1 VLKNGAKRCRRGPG
15 EIPGVAVGRRLE
27 ERLCER
33 RVRAHAGVVQR
44 LLRPELLDALPPDS
58 PEALRSRRDLVRL
71 NRLMGNHAWFLRR
84 VPALARDGERAL
96 EIGAG
101 DGALALALGE
111 AGVPTDALDRFPAPA
126 AWPSATRWHQADLR
140 AYAGRGGHALV
151 VGNLI
156 LHHLDAGELQPLG
169 ARLDRHARV
178 LVFNEPRRS
187 FRSLALWA
195 IGAPL
200 GGAGRV
206 TRHDG
211 RVSIRAGFR
220 GEELPRALGLSR
232 ERWAWWIETTCLG
245 AYRLVA
251 TRRS

>member
-1 VLKNGAKRCRRGPG
+1 M
-15 EIPGVAVGRRLE
+15 
-27 ERLCER
+27 
-33 RVRAHAGVVQR
+33 VQR
-44 LLRPELLDALPPDS
+44 LLRPELLDTLPPDS
-58 PEALRSRRDLVRL
+58 PEARRSRRDLARL
-71 NRLMGNHAWFLRR
+71 NQLMGNRDWFLRR

-101 DGALALALGE
+101 DGALALALSE
-111 AGVPTDALDRFPAPA
+111 AGVPTDALDRFPAPP
-126 AWPSATRWHQADLR
+126 AWPSATRWHQTDLR
-140 AYAGRGGHALV
+140 EYAGWADHAVV

-156 LHHLDAGELQPLG
+156 LHHLDAEDLIGLG
-169 ARLDRHARV
+169 IRFDRHARV

-187 FRSLALWA
+187 VRGLALWLVA
-195 IGAPL
+195 APL

-232 ERWAWWIETTCLG
+232 ERWAWRVETTFLG

-251 TRRS
+251 KRRA

>member
-1 VLKNGAKRCRRGPG
+1 M
-15 EIPGVAVGRRLE
+15 
-27 ERLCER
+27 
-33 RVRAHAGVVQR
+33 VQR
-44 LLRPELLDALPPDS
+44 LLRPELLDTLPPDS
-58 PEALRSRRDLVRL
+58 PEARRSRRDLARL
-71 NRLMGNHAWFLRR
+71 NRLMGNRDWFLRR

-101 DGALALALGE
+101 DGALALALSE
-111 AGVPTDALDRFPAPA
+111 AGVPTDALDRFPAPP
-126 AWPSATRWHQADLR
+126 AWSSATRWYQTDLR
-140 AYAGRGGHALV
+140 EYAGWADHAVV

-156 LHHLDAGELQPLG
+156 LHHLDAEDLIGLG
-169 ARLDRHARV
+169 IRFDRHARV

-187 FRSLALWA
+187 VRGLALWLVA
-195 IGAPL
+195 APL

-232 ERWAWWIETTCLG
+232 ERWAWRVETTFLG

-251 TRRS
+251 KRRA

>member
-1 VLKNGAKRCRRGPG
+1 MPRWGGGGAGVVYAGRPRGH
-15 EIPGVAVGRRLE
+15 GR
-27 ERLCER
+27 
-33 RVRAHAGVVQR
+33 VVQR

-58 PEALRSRRDLVRL
+58 PEALRSRRDLARL
-71 NRLMGNHAWFLRR
+71 NRVMGNHAWFLRR
-84 VPALARDGERAL
+84 VPALARDGGRAL
-96 EIGAG
+96 ELGAG

-111 AGVPTDALDRFPAPA
+111 AGTPTDALDRFPAPDG
-126 AWPSATRWHQADLR
+126 WPAGARWHQADLR
-140 AYAGRGGHALV
+140 TYAGWADHALV

-156 LHHLDAGELQPLG
+156 LHHLDADELAALGE
-169 ARLDRHARV
+169 RLDRHARA

-187 FRSLALWA
+187 PGCLALWL

-232 ERWAWWIETTCLG
+232 ERWEWRIETTFLG

-251 TRRS
+251 TRRA